1 MSTETVALWPVLNRL
16 QERARRLE
24 EEAAALRADVEQV
37 TRALDRPVATY
48 VVDGEEF
55 VITEGDVAAVRA
67 RLVRP
72 RSEETVRELALV
84 HKMAERHQEIPEAER
99 ERRFWENVEEPTK
112 AHCLNFVECLRS
124 RKTPN
129 ADIEIGPAE
138 PLSPC
143 SETSR

>member
-1 MSTETVALWPVLNRL
+1 MASEATALGPVLNRL

-55 VITEGDVAAVRA
+55 VITAGDVIAVRA

-72 RSEETVRELALV
+72 RSEEAVRELALV

-99 ERRFWENVEEPTK
+99 ERRFWENVE
-112 AHCLNFVECLRS
+112 AIR
-124 RKTPN
+124 
-129 ADIEIGPAE
+129 AE
-138 PLSPC
+138 AIAKGVAIDDPM
-143 SETSR
+143 EAVVGD